1 MLLSDLFK
9 YLSNGELSQFSMGTD
24 NSGKIAEKDYEKVIA
39 HINLGL
45 TNLHTRLPL
54 KQAQVIIR
62 LSENKNV
69 YPLPVNDV
77 LKIEEVYSEAGTAFA
92 LNDPANEDSLYTPAY
107 NVLQVPNPTN
117 GTQIAVLYR
126 ANHKPLPMKK
136 GIDPM
141 SIEVDIPDTL
151 IEALMTYV
159 VSRVMQ
165 SRGTAESISE
175 ANAYTQRYEL
185 LVQQLQMAGA
195 LSVDRPTNTRMRDN
209 GWV

>member
-9 YLSNGELSQFSMGTD
+9 NLSNGELSQFAMGTD

-62 LSENKNV
+62 LSDNKNV

-92 LNDPANEDSLYTPAY
+92 LNDPANEESLYTPAY

-117 GTQIAVLYR
+117 GAQIAVLYR

-141 SIEVDIPDTL
+141 SIEVEIPDTL

-165 SRGTAESISE
+165 SRGTAEAINE
-175 ANAYTQRYEL
+175 ANAAMQRYEYL
-185 LVQQLQMAGA
+185 IQLFLQSGSV
-195 LSVDRPTNTRMRDN
+195 SVDMPTNTKLRDN